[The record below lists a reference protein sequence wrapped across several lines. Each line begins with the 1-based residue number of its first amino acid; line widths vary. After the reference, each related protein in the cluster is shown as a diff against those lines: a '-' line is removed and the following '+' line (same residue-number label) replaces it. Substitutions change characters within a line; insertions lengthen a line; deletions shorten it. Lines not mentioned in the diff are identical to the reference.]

1 MINQLPLFAAD
12 TPPADPVPEGP
23 SARPTVELWHGDCLE
38 EMDRIES
45 GSVDLILADP
55 PYGTING
62 SMEWDKE
69 KTAWDTVIDTGE
81 IMKAANR
88 ILRKNG
94 KMVLFAQQPYT
105 TELITKAIPNVPY
118 NYTMIWEKDNFANGL
133 SCKQAPVSYYED
145 VLVFSK
151 RHPKH
156 DFEGVHPLRPYFKTV
171 LDFIGLNKKAIV
183 DQIGQKSDHVF
194 RVDSTQYGL
203 CTEKTYNELIETFHI
218 DEMPGFLPFAELKAT
233 DIEYRAELL
242 EQMNNEY
249 PSTFNLW
256 QGKKYK
262 SNILKYAKDYM
273 NLHPTQ
279 KPILLIEDLIKTYSD
294 EGDLVVDFSCGSG
307 TTGAACLS
315 TRRNFIGI
323 EKDPE
328 HFQTAKNRIEK
339 LMRF

>member
-1 MINQLPLFAAD
+1 MKNQIPLFAAD

-23 SARPTVELWHGDCLE
+23 LSRPTVELWHGDCLV

-55 PYGTING
+55 PFGTMGGMAG
-62 SMEWDKE
+62 SDNIEHGMKG
-69 KTAWDTVIDTGE
+69 KTEWDTVIDTRE

-105 TELITKAIPNVPY
+105 TELITKALPNVPY
-118 NYTMIWEKDNFANGL
+118 NYTMIWEKDHYANGL
-133 SCKQAPVSYYED
+133 LCKKAPVSYYED
-145 VLVFSK
+145 ILVFSK
-151 RHPKH
+151 NEDTDRK
-156 DFEGVHPLRPYFKTV
+156 HPLRGYAIKILEFLAMPP
-171 LDFIGLNKKAIV
+171 KKACEKIGHG
-183 DQIGQKSDHVF
+183 QIRFF
-194 RVDSTQYGL
+194 RIAQNEFGAP
-203 CTEKTYNELIETFHI
+203 TEEVYSKIIELFHI
-218 DEMPGFLPFAELKAT
+218 DRMPGFVPFAELEAIDSTFKST
-233 DIEYRAELL
+233 FK
-242 EQMNNEY
+242 
-249 PSTFNLW
+249 STFNLW

-262 SNILKYAKDYM
+262 SNILKYAKDYT

-294 EGDLVVDFSCGSG
+294 EGDLIIDFSMGSG

-328 HFQTAKNRIEK
+328 HFETAKNRIEK